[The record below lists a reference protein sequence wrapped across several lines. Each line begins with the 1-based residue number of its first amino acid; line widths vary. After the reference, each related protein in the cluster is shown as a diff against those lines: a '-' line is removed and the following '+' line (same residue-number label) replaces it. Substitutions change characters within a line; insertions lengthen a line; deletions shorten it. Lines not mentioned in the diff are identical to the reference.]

1 MLSTIYNLTF
11 VYHELK
17 ERIQTVLQK
26 LNLLDKAK
34 ANQLT
39 QEEWGQIVNSY
50 NQEYQSIL
58 QDDLAADQAAQ
69 RQTVA
74 VTQEQIDQVQSILGS
89 IVNPVQT
96 NSTATEEGNGGN
108 VPVQT
113 VAQPANGEGLVQLAT
128 AVQSLVDNMNNRA
141 EDDIPSQTVTA
152 ASIMFTGPA
161 DRSRYLFG
169 IENPMFSMSE
179 RWNKIAANPASASS
193 YGPWE
198 EDNEGAAFRRQAVT
212 FSRSLQQRYDYLH
225 KNGMLDAKRLAVG
238 EFSTNYEGVDTAGVG
253 NQYVVLRQDALIAR
267 VLAVRDL
274 TQYFPV
280 RYGIQ
285 DHDLV
290 FNAFFSEVSQAYQQG
305 EIWKGDMKLENEM
318 GHVDDAMIK
327 LKFGPMKELERMYIA
342 YLNKEGSDPIKWNMI
357 EFCILNSLE
366 TAQVE
371 QNKRRMRGI
380 YVKPETGVAGSY
392 LNASTGI
399 IYTLV
404 RYMHEFKILPHD
416 DESYRSYTASNM
428 LDSVQ
433 EFVGDVV
440 ASCTEDMD
448 LDRHVLYLNKT
459 HLPWWIKNVRA
470 KYGKDIDFS
479 GPDSYRNVV
488 PDTNMRIIWLP
499 YLGQLP
505 LMFMDVPGNL
515 QFLEFVPGEMLSIK
529 VKEDMELVKAW
540 STWKEGTAASFT
552 GRRFDSLEKLKANN
566 YEWQQIFMNKPAV
579 DMAAD
584 ATTVDASK
592 GFWQI
597 TAANTGAKAITDI
610 TNAKAGVA
618 YIIECG
624 STENATTIAKSDKF
638 ADITE
643 AYTPTKEGDYIMVI
657 LNSKGNFLELERQV
671 GGVRKVNAALQP
683 NIPGVR

>member
-1 MLSTIYNLTF
+1 MNI
-11 VYHELK
+11 K

-26 LNLLDKAK
+26 LKLLDKAK

-39 QEEWGQIVNSY
+39 DEEWKQIVDSY
-50 NQEYQSIL
+50 QKEYQSTL
-58 QDDLAADQAAQ
+58 QDDLAADMAAHAA
-69 RQTVA
+69 TNTPI
-74 VTQEQIDQVQSILGS
+74 TQEQMDQVQGILDS
-89 IVNPVQT
+89 IVNPSQNATQDGEEKPVVQT
-96 NSTATEEGNGGN
+96 TQTPATG
-108 VPVQT
+108 T
-113 VAQPANGEGLVQLAT
+113 DIVQLAQ
-128 AVQSLVDNMNNRA
+128 AVQGLVNTMQNSA
-141 EDDIPSQTVTA
+141 TEDRPIQTVTA
-152 ASIMFTGPA
+152 TTASFTGPA
-161 DRSRYLFG
+161 DRTKFLFG
-169 IENPMFSMSE
+169 IENSMFSMTD
-179 RWNKIAANPASASS
+179 RWNRIAANPAAAASF
-193 YGPWE
+193 GAWD
-198 EDNEGAAFRRQAVT
+198 EDTEGASFRKQAVA
-212 FSRSLQQRYDYLH
+212 FSRSLQKRYAYLH
-225 KNGMLDAKRLAVG
+225 ANGMLDAKKLAAG
-238 EFSTNYEGVDTAGVG
+238 EFGTNYEGVNTAGVG
-253 NQYVVLRQDALIAR
+253 NQFVVLRQDALIAR
-267 VLAVRDL
+267 VLTKRDL

-327 LKFGPMKELERMYIA
+327 LKFGPMKELERMYIG

-392 LNASTGI
+392 LNASTGV
-399 IYTLV
+399 IYTLL
-404 RYMHEFKILPHD
+404 RYIHEFKILPHD
-416 DESYRSYTASNM
+416 DEAYRGYTDADM
-428 LDSVQ
+428 LDAVQ
-433 EFVGDVV
+433 DFVADIIT
-440 ASCTEDMD
+440 SCTEDMD
-448 LDRHVLYLNKT
+448 IDNHVLYLNKT
-459 HLPWWIKNVRA
+459 HQPWWIKNVRA
-470 KYGKDIDFS
+470 KYGKDIDFT
-479 GPDSYRNVV
+479 GPDSYKYVV
-488 PDTNMRIIWLP
+488 PDTNVHIIWLP

-505 LMFMDVPGNL
+505 LMFMDVPGNI
-515 QFLEFVPGEMLSIK
+515 QFLEYVPGEMLSIK

-540 STWKEGTAASFT
+540 STWKEGCSASFT
-552 GRRFDSLEKLKANN
+552 GRRFDSLDKLKANN

-579 DMAAD
+579 DMEAD

-597 TAANTGAKAITDI
+597 TVANTAAKAITDI

-624 STENATTIAKSDKF
+624 STENATTIAKAGKF

-643 AYTPTKEGDYIMVI
+643 AYTPTKVGDYIMLI
-657 LNSKGNFLELERQV
+657 LSL
-671 GGVRKVNAALQP
+671 
-683 NIPGVR
+683 IHI

>member
-1 MLSTIYNLTF
+1 MNI
-11 VYHELK
+11 K

-26 LNLLDKAK
+26 LKLLDKAK

-39 QEEWGQIVNSY
+39 DEEWKQIVDSY
-50 NQEYQSIL
+50 QKEYQSTL
-58 QDDLAADQAAQ
+58 QDDLAADMAAHAA
-69 RQTVA
+69 TNTPI
-74 VTQEQIDQVQSILGS
+74 TQEQMDQVQGILDS
-89 IVNPVQT
+89 IVNPSQNATQDGEEKPVVQT
-96 NSTATEEGNGGN
+96 TQTPATG
-108 VPVQT
+108 T
-113 VAQPANGEGLVQLAT
+113 DIVQLAQ
-128 AVQSLVDNMNNRA
+128 AVQGLVNTMQNSA
-141 EDDIPSQTVTA
+141 TEDRPIQTVTA
-152 ASIMFTGPA
+152 TTASFTGPA
-161 DRSRYLFG
+161 DRTKFLFG
-169 IENPMFSMSE
+169 IENSMFSMTD
-179 RWNKIAANPASASS
+179 RWNRIAANPAAAASF
-193 YGPWE
+193 GAWD
-198 EDNEGAAFRRQAVT
+198 EDTEGASFRKQAVA
-212 FSRSLQQRYDYLH
+212 FSRSLQKRYAYLH
-225 KNGMLDAKRLAVG
+225 ANGMLDAKKLAAG
-238 EFSTNYEGVDTAGVG
+238 EFGTNYEGVNTAGVG
-253 NQYVVLRQDALIAR
+253 NQFVVLRQDALIAR
-267 VLAVRDL
+267 VLTKRDL

-327 LKFGPMKELERMYIA
+327 LKFGPMKELERMYIG
-342 YLNKEGSDPIKWNMI
+342 YLNKEGSDLIKWNMI

-392 LNASTGI
+392 LNASTGV
-399 IYTLV
+399 IYTLL
-404 RYMHEFKILPHD
+404 RYIHEFKILPHD
-416 DESYRSYTASNM
+416 DEAYRGYTDADM
-428 LDSVQ
+428 LDAVQ
-433 EFVGDVV
+433 DFVADIIT
-440 ASCTEDMD
+440 SCTEDMD
-448 LDRHVLYLNKT
+448 IDNHVLYLNKT
-459 HLPWWIKNVRA
+459 HQPWWIKNVRA
-470 KYGKDIDFS
+470 KYGKDIDFT
-479 GPDSYRNVV
+479 GPDSYKYVV
-488 PDTNMRIIWLP
+488 PDTNVHIIWLP

-505 LMFMDVPGNL
+505 LMFMDVPGNI
-515 QFLEFVPGEMLSIK
+515 QFLEYVPGEMLSIK

-540 STWKEGTAASFT
+540 STWKEGCSASFT
-552 GRRFDSLEKLKANN
+552 GRRFDSLDKLKANN

-579 DMAAD
+579 DMEAD

-597 TAANTGAKAITDI
+597 TVANTAAKAITDI

-624 STENATTIAKSDKF
+624 STENATTIAKAGKF

-643 AYTPTKEGDYIMVI
+643 AYTPTKVGDYIMLI

-671 GGVRKVNAALQP
+671 AGVRKVNAALQP

>member
-1 MLSTIYNLTF
+1 MNI
-11 VYHELK
+11 K

-26 LNLLDKAK
+26 LKLLDKAK

-39 QEEWGQIVNSY
+39 DEEWKQIVDSY
-50 NQEYQSIL
+50 QKEYQSTL
-58 QDDLAADQAAQ
+58 QDDLAADMAAHAA
-69 RQTVA
+69 TNTPI
-74 VTQEQIDQVQSILGS
+74 TQEQMDQVQGILDS
-89 IVNPVQT
+89 IVNPGQNATQSGEEKPVVQT
-96 NSTATEEGNGGN
+96 TQTPATG
-108 VPVQT
+108 T
-113 VAQPANGEGLVQLAT
+113 DIVQLAQ
-128 AVQSLVDNMNNRA
+128 AVQGLVNTMQNSA
-141 EDDIPSQTVTA
+141 TEDRPIQTVTA
-152 ASIMFTGPA
+152 TTASFTGPA
-161 DRSRYLFG
+161 DRTKFLFG
-169 IENPMFSMSE
+169 IENSMFSMTD
-179 RWNKIAANPASASS
+179 RWNRIAANPAAAASF
-193 YGPWE
+193 GAWD
-198 EDNEGAAFRRQAVT
+198 EDTEGASFRKQAVA
-212 FSRSLQQRYDYLH
+212 FSRSLQKRYAYLH
-225 KNGMLDAKRLAVG
+225 ANGMLDAKKLAAG
-238 EFSTNYEGVDTAGVG
+238 EFGTNYEGVNTAGVG
-253 NQYVVLRQDALIAR
+253 NQFVVLRQDALIAR
-267 VLAVRDL
+267 VLTKRDL

-327 LKFGPMKELERMYIA
+327 LKFGPMKELERMYIG

-392 LNASTGI
+392 LNASTGV
-399 IYTLV
+399 IYTLL
-404 RYMHEFKILPHD
+404 RYIHEFKILPHD
-416 DESYRSYTASNM
+416 DEAYRGYTDADM
-428 LDSVQ
+428 LDAVQ
-433 EFVGDVV
+433 DFVSDIIT
-440 ASCTEDMD
+440 SCTEDMD
-448 LDRHVLYLNKT
+448 IDNHVLYLNKT
-459 HLPWWIKNVRA
+459 HQPWWIKNVRA
-470 KYGKDIDFS
+470 KYGKDIDFT
-479 GPDSYRNVV
+479 GPDSYKYVV
-488 PDTNMRIIWLP
+488 PDTNVHIIWLP

-505 LMFMDVPGNL
+505 LMFMDVPGNI
-515 QFLEFVPGEMLSIK
+515 QFLEYVPGEMLSIK

-540 STWKEGTAASFT
+540 STWKEGCSASFT
-552 GRRFDSLEKLKANN
+552 GRRFDSLDKLKANN

-579 DMAAD
+579 DMEAD

-597 TAANTGAKAITDI
+597 TVANTTAKAITDI

-624 STENATTIAKSDKF
+624 STENATTIAKAGKF

-643 AYTPTKEGDYIMVI
+643 AYTPTKVGDYIMLI

-671 GGVRKVNAALQP
+671 AGVRKVNAALQP

>member
-1 MLSTIYNLTF
+1 MNI
-11 VYHELK
+11 K

-26 LNLLDKAK
+26 LKLLDKAK

-39 QEEWGQIVNSY
+39 DEEWKQIVDSY
-50 NQEYQSIL
+50 QKEYQSTL
-58 QDDLAADQAAQ
+58 QDDLAADMAAHAA
-69 RQTVA
+69 TNTPI
-74 VTQEQIDQVQSILGS
+74 TQEQMDQVQGILDS
-89 IVNPVQT
+89 IVNPGQNATQSGEEKPVVQT
-96 NSTATEEGNGGN
+96 TQTPATG
-108 VPVQT
+108 T
-113 VAQPANGEGLVQLAT
+113 DIVQLAQ
-128 AVQSLVDNMNNRA
+128 AVQGLVNTMQNSA
-141 EDDIPSQTVTA
+141 TEDRPIQTVTA
-152 ASIMFTGPA
+152 TTTSFTGPA
-161 DRSRYLFG
+161 DRTKFLFG
-169 IENPMFSMSE
+169 IENSMFSMTD
-179 RWNKIAANPASASS
+179 RWNRIAANPAAAASF
-193 YGPWE
+193 GAWD
-198 EDNEGAAFRRQAVT
+198 EDTEGASFRKQAVA
-212 FSRSLQQRYDYLH
+212 FSRSLQKRYAYLH
-225 KNGMLDAKRLAVG
+225 ANGMLDAKKLAAG
-238 EFSTNYEGVDTAGVG
+238 EFGTNYEGVNTAGVG
-253 NQYVVLRQDALIAR
+253 NQFVVLRQDALIAR
-267 VLAVRDL
+267 VLTKRDL

-327 LKFGPMKELERMYIA
+327 LKFGPMKELERMYIG

-392 LNASTGI
+392 LNASTGV
-399 IYTLV
+399 IYTLL
-404 RYMHEFKILPHD
+404 RYIHEFKILPHD
-416 DESYRSYTASNM
+416 DEAYRGYTDADM
-428 LDSVQ
+428 LDAVQ
-433 EFVGDVV
+433 DFVADIIT
-440 ASCTEDMD
+440 SCTEDMD
-448 LDRHVLYLNKT
+448 IDNHVLYLNKT
-459 HLPWWIKNVRA
+459 HQPWWIKNVRA
-470 KYGKDIDFS
+470 KYGKDIDFT
-479 GPDSYRNVV
+479 GPDSYKYVV
-488 PDTNMRIIWLP
+488 PDTNVHIIWLP

-505 LMFMDVPGNL
+505 LMFMDVPGNI
-515 QFLEFVPGEMLSIK
+515 QFLEYVPGEMLSIK

-540 STWKEGTAASFT
+540 STWKEGCSASFT
-552 GRRFDSLEKLKANN
+552 GRRFDSLDKLKANN

-579 DMAAD
+579 DMEAD

-597 TAANTGAKAITDI
+597 TVANTAAKAITDI

-624 STENATTIAKSDKF
+624 STENATTIAKAGKF

-643 AYTPTKEGDYIMVI
+643 AYTPTKVGDYIMLI

-671 GGVRKVNAALQP
+671 AGVRKVNAALQP

>member
-1 MLSTIYNLTF
+1 MNI
-11 VYHELK
+11 K

-26 LNLLDKAK
+26 LKLLDKAK

-39 QEEWGQIVNSY
+39 DEEWKQIVDSY
-50 NQEYQSIL
+50 QKEYQSTL
-58 QDDLAADQAAQ
+58 QDDLAADMAT
-69 RQTVA
+69 RNTPI
-74 VTQEQIDQVQSILGS
+74 TQEQMDQVQGILDS
-89 IVNPVQT
+89 IVNPGQNATQDGEEKPAGQT
-96 NSTATEEGNGGN
+96 TQTPATG
-108 VPVQT
+108 T
-113 VAQPANGEGLVQLAT
+113 DIVQLAQ
-128 AVQSLVDNMNNRA
+128 AVQGLVNTMQNSAA
-141 EDDIPSQTVTA
+141 EDRPIQTVTA
-152 ASIMFTGPA
+152 ATTSFTGPA
-161 DRSRYLFG
+161 DRTKFLFG
-169 IENPMFSMSE
+169 IENPMFSMSD
-179 RWNKIAANPASASS
+179 RWNRIAANPESAASFGA
-193 YGPWE
+193 WDE
-198 EDNEGAAFRRQAVT
+198 ETEGVSFRKQAVA
-212 FSRSLQQRYDYLH
+212 FSRSLQKRYAYLH
-225 KNGMLDAKRLAVG
+225 ANGMLDARRLAAG
-238 EFSTNYEGVDTAGVG
+238 EFATNYEGVNTAGVG

-267 VLAVRDL
+267 VLTKRDL

-327 LKFGPMKELERMYIA
+327 LKFGPMKELERMYIG

-392 LNASTGI
+392 LNASTGV
-399 IYTLV
+399 IYTLL
-404 RYMHEFKILPHD
+404 RYVHEFKILPHD
-416 DESYRSYTASNM
+416 DEAYRSYTDADM
-428 LDSVQ
+428 LDAVQ
-433 EFVGDVV
+433 DFVADIIT
-440 ASCTEDMD
+440 SCTEDMD
-448 LDRHVLYLNKT
+448 IDNHVLYLNKT
-459 HLPWWIKNVRA
+459 HQPWWIKNVRA
-470 KYGKDIDFS
+470 KYGKDIDFT
-479 GPDSYRNVV
+479 GPESYKFVV
-488 PDTNMRIIWLP
+488 PDTNVHIIWLP

-505 LMFMDVPGNL
+505 LMFMDVPGNI
-515 QFLEFVPGEMLSIK
+515 QFLEYVPGEMLSIK
-529 VKEDMELVKAW
+529 VKEDMELIKAW
-540 STWKEGTAASFT
+540 STWKEGCAASFT

-579 DMAAD
+579 DMEAD
-584 ATTVDASK
+584 AATVDASK

-597 TAANTGAKAITDI
+597 TVANTAAKTITDI

-624 STENATTIAKSDKF
+624 STENATTIAKAGKF
-638 ADITE
+638 VDITE
-643 AYTPTKEGDYIMVI
+643 AYTPAKVGDYIMLI

-671 GGVRKVNAALQP
+671 AGVRKVNAALQP

>member
-1 MLSTIYNLTF
+1 MNI
-11 VYHELK
+11 K

-26 LNLLDKAK
+26 LKLLDKAK

-39 QEEWGQIVNSY
+39 DEEWKQIVDSY
-50 NQEYQSIL
+50 QKEYQSTL
-58 QDDLAADQAAQ
+58 QEDLDADMAAQAA
-69 RQTVA
+69 A
-74 VTQEQIDQVQSILGS
+74 NSPITQEQMNQVQGILDS
-89 IVNPVQT
+89 IVNPAQ
-96 NSTATEEGNGGN
+96 NASTVEEEAPVNTPAQAQAPAT
-108 VPVQT
+108 
-113 VAQPANGEGLVQLAT
+113 GEGMVQLAQ
-128 AVQSLVDNMNNRA
+128 AVQGLVNSMENRA
-141 EDDIPSQTVTA
+141 SEDRPIQTVIATTA
-152 ASIMFTGPA
+152 TFTGPA
-161 DRSRYLFG
+161 DRTRYLFG
-169 IENPMFSMSE
+169 IENPMFSMTD
-179 RWNKIAANPASASS
+179 RWNQIALNPAAAPSFGA
-193 YGPWE
+193 WDE
-198 EDNEGAAFRRQAVT
+198 EIEGAAFRKQALA
-212 FSRSLQQRYDYLH
+212 FSRSLQKRYAYLH
-225 KNGMLDAKRLAVG
+225 ANGMLDAKRLAAG
-238 EFSTNYEGVDTAGVG
+238 EFGANYEGVNTAGVG

-267 VLAVRDL
+267 VLMKRDL

-290 FNAFFSEVSQAYQQG
+290 FNAYFSEVSQAYQQG

-327 LKFGPMKELERMYIA
+327 LKFGPMKELERMYIG

-380 YVKPETGVAGSY
+380 YVKPETGVAGSF

-399 IYTLV
+399 IYTLL
-404 RYMHEFKILPHD
+404 RYVHEFKILPHD
-416 DESYRSYTASNM
+416 DEAYRGYTDADM
-428 LDSVQ
+428 LDAVQ
-433 EFVGDVV
+433 DFVSDIIK
-440 ASCTEDMD
+440 SCTEDMEID
-448 LDRHVLYLNKT
+448 NHVLYLNKT
-459 HLPWWIKNVRA
+459 HQPWWIKNIRA

-479 GPDSYRNVV
+479 GPDSYKNVV
-488 PDTNMRIIWLP
+488 PDTNVRIVWLP

-505 LMFMDVPGNL
+505 LMFMDIPGNL
-515 QFLEFVPGEMLSIK
+515 QFLEYVPGEMMSIK

-540 STWKEGTAASFT
+540 STWKEGTSASFT

-579 DMAAD
+579 SMAAD

-597 TAANTGAKAITDI
+597 TGANTAAKAITDI

-624 STENATTIAKSDKF
+624 STNNATTIAKTGKF
-638 ADITE
+638 AGITE
-643 AYTPTKEGDYIMVI
+643 TYTPTKVGDYIMVI
-657 LNSKGNFLELERQV
+657 LNSQGNFLELARQV

>member
-1 MLSTIYNLTF
+1 MNF
-11 VYHELK
+11 K
-17 ERIQTVLQK
+17 EKLQTVLQK
-26 LNLLDKAK
+26 LKLGDKAK

-39 QEEWGQIVNSY
+39 KEEWGQIVNSY
-50 NQEYQSIL
+50 QLEYQVTLKEDMEAYQEQQS
-58 QDDLAADQAAQ
+58 A
-69 RQTVA
+69 TTM
-74 VTQEQIDQVQSILGS
+74 TQEQMDQLQITLNG
-89 IVNPVQT
+89 IVNT
-96 NSTATEEGNGGN
+96 SSAAEDATTEESQETTTVVENQVITEPATAENLLSLAGAVQNLVN
-108 VPVQT
+108 TMENRASEDRPIQT
-113 VAQPANGEGLVQLAT
+113 VRANT
-128 AVQSLVDNMNNRA
+128 TSY
-141 EDDIPSQTVTA
+141 
-152 ASIMFTGPA
+152 TGPA
-161 DRSRYLFG
+161 DRVRFLFG

-179 RWNKIAANPASASS
+179 RWNKVALNPAAA
-193 YGPWE
+193 
-198 EDNEGAAFRRQAVT
+198 AAFGNWDEETEGVSFRKQAVA
-212 FSRSLQQRYDYLH
+212 FSRSLQKRYAYLH
-225 KNGMLDAKRLAVG
+225 GNGMLDAKKLAAG
-238 EFSTNYEGVDTAGVG
+238 EFGTNYEGVNTAGVG

-267 VLAVRDL
+267 VLAKRDL

-305 EIWKGDMKLENEM
+305 EIWKGDLKLENEM

-327 LKFGPMKELERMYIA
+327 LKFGPMKELERMYIG

-392 LNASTGI
+392 LNASTGLI
-399 IYTLV
+399 HTLI
-404 RYMHEFKILPHD
+404 RYVHEFKILPHD
-416 DESYRSYTASNM
+416 DNAYRNYTDADM
-428 LDSVQ
+428 LDAVQ
-433 EFVGDVV
+433 DFVSDIVT
-440 ASCTEDMD
+440 SCTEDMD
-448 LDRHVLYLNKT
+448 IDNHILYLNKT
-459 HLPWWIKNVRA
+459 HQPWWIKNVRT

-479 GPDSYRNVV
+479 GPESYKNVV
-488 PDTNMRIIWLP
+488 PDTNVRIVWLP

-505 LMFMDVPGNL
+505 LMFMDIPGNL
-515 QFLEFVPGEMLSIK
+515 QFLEYIPGEMMSIK

-540 STWKEGTAASFT
+540 STWKEGCAASFT
-552 GRRFDSLEKLKANN
+552 GRRFDSYDKLVANK
-566 YEWQQIFMNKPAV
+566 YEWQQIFMNKPSVDIAV
-579 DMAAD
+579 D

-597 TAANTGAKAITDI
+597 TPANTAAKAITDI

-624 STENATTIAKSDKF
+624 STENATTIAKSGKF
-638 ADITE
+638 AEITE
-643 AYTPTKEGDYIMVI
+643 TYTPTKVGDYIMVI
-657 LNSKGNFLELERQV
+657 LKGTDKFIELERQV
-671 GGVRKVNAALQP
+671 AGVRKVNAALQP

>member
-1 MLSTIYNLTF
+1 MNI
-11 VYHELK
+11 K

-26 LNLLDKAK
+26 LKLLDKAK

-39 QEEWGQIVNSY
+39 DEEWKQIVDSY
-50 NQEYQSIL
+50 QKEYQSTL
-58 QDDLAADQAAQ
+58 QDDLAADMAAHAA
-69 RQTVA
+69 TNTPI
-74 VTQEQIDQVQSILGS
+74 TQEQMDQVQGILDS
-89 IVNPVQT
+89 IVNPSQNATQDGEEKPVVQT
-96 NSTATEEGNGGN
+96 TQTPATG
-108 VPVQT
+108 T
-113 VAQPANGEGLVQLAT
+113 DIVQLAQ
-128 AVQSLVDNMNNRA
+128 AVQGLVNTMQNSA
-141 EDDIPSQTVTA
+141 TEDRPIQTVTA
-152 ASIMFTGPA
+152 TTASFTGPA
-161 DRSRYLFG
+161 DRTKFLFG
-169 IENPMFSMSE
+169 IENSMFSMTD
-179 RWNKIAANPASASS
+179 RWNRIAANPAAAASF
-193 YGPWE
+193 GAWD
-198 EDNEGAAFRRQAVT
+198 EDTEGASFRKQAVA
-212 FSRSLQQRYDYLH
+212 FSRSLQKRYAYLH
-225 KNGMLDAKRLAVG
+225 ANGMLDAKKLAAG
-238 EFSTNYEGVDTAGVG
+238 EFGTNYEGVNTAGVG
-253 NQYVVLRQDALIAR
+253 NQFVVLRQDALIAR
-267 VLAVRDL
+267 VLTKRDL

-327 LKFGPMKELERMYIA
+327 LKFGPMKELERMYIG

-392 LNASTGI
+392 LNASTGV
-399 IYTLV
+399 IYTLL
-404 RYMHEFKILPHD
+404 RYIHEFKILPHD
-416 DESYRSYTASNM
+416 DEAYRGYTDADM
-428 LDSVQ
+428 LDAVQ
-433 EFVGDVV
+433 DFVADIIT
-440 ASCTEDMD
+440 SCTEDMD
-448 LDRHVLYLNKT
+448 IDNHVLYLNKT
-459 HLPWWIKNVRA
+459 HQPWWIKNVRA
-470 KYGKDIDFS
+470 KYGKDIDFT
-479 GPDSYRNVV
+479 GPDSYKYVV
-488 PDTNMRIIWLP
+488 PDTNVHIIWLP

-505 LMFMDVPGNL
+505 LMFMDVPGNI
-515 QFLEFVPGEMLSIK
+515 QFLEYVPGEMLSIK

-540 STWKEGTAASFT
+540 STWKEGCSASFT
-552 GRRFDSLEKLKANN
+552 GRRFDSLDKLKANN

-579 DMAAD
+579 DMEAD

-597 TAANTGAKAITDI
+597 TVANTAAKAITDI

-624 STENATTIAKSDKF
+624 STENATTIAKAGKF

-643 AYTPTKEGDYIMVI
+643 AYTPTKVGDYIMLI
-657 LNSKGNFLELERQV
+657 SNSKGNFLELERQV
-671 GGVRKVNAALQP
+671 AGVRKVNAALQP

>member
-1 MLSTIYNLTF
+1 MNI
-11 VYHELK
+11 K

-26 LNLLDKAK
+26 LKLLDKAK

-39 QEEWGQIVNSY
+39 DEEWKQIVDSY
-50 NQEYQSIL
+50 QKEYQSTL
-58 QDDLAADQAAQ
+58 QDDLAADMAAHAA
-69 RQTVA
+69 TNTPI
-74 VTQEQIDQVQSILGS
+74 TQEQMDQVQGILDS
-89 IVNPVQT
+89 IVNPGQNATQDGEEKPVVQT
-96 NSTATEEGNGGN
+96 TQTPATG
-108 VPVQT
+108 T
-113 VAQPANGEGLVQLAT
+113 DIVQLAQ
-128 AVQSLVDNMNNRA
+128 AVQGLVNTMQNSA
-141 EDDIPSQTVTA
+141 TEDRPIQTVTA
-152 ASIMFTGPA
+152 TTASFTGPA
-161 DRSRYLFG
+161 DRTKFLFG
-169 IENPMFSMSE
+169 IENSMFSMTD
-179 RWNKIAANPASASS
+179 RWNRIAANPAAAASF
-193 YGPWE
+193 GAWD
-198 EDNEGAAFRRQAVT
+198 EDTEGASFRKQAVA
-212 FSRSLQQRYDYLH
+212 FSRSLQKRYAYLH
-225 KNGMLDAKRLAVG
+225 ANGMLDAKKLAAG
-238 EFSTNYEGVDTAGVG
+238 EFGTNYEGVNTAGVG
-253 NQYVVLRQDALIAR
+253 NQFVVLRQDALIAR
-267 VLAVRDL
+267 VLTKRDL

-327 LKFGPMKELERMYIA
+327 LKFGPMKELERMYIG

-392 LNASTGI
+392 LNASTGV
-399 IYTLV
+399 IYTLL
-404 RYMHEFKILPHD
+404 RYIHEFKILPHD
-416 DESYRSYTASNM
+416 DEAYRGYTDADM
-428 LDSVQ
+428 LDAVQ
-433 EFVGDVV
+433 DFVADIIT
-440 ASCTEDMD
+440 SCTEDMD
-448 LDRHVLYLNKT
+448 IDNHVLYLNKT
-459 HLPWWIKNVRA
+459 HQPWWIKNVRA
-470 KYGKDIDFS
+470 KYGKDIDFT
-479 GPDSYRNVV
+479 GPDSYKYVV
-488 PDTNMRIIWLP
+488 PDTNVHIIWLP

-505 LMFMDVPGNL
+505 LMFMDVPGNI
-515 QFLEFVPGEMLSIK
+515 QFLEYVPGEMLSIK

-540 STWKEGTAASFT
+540 STWKEGCSASFT
-552 GRRFDSLEKLKANN
+552 GRRFDSLDKLKANN

-579 DMAAD
+579 DMEAD

-597 TAANTGAKAITDI
+597 TVANTAAKAITDI

-624 STENATTIAKSDKF
+624 STENATTIAKAGKF

-643 AYTPTKEGDYIMVI
+643 AYTPTKVGDYIMLI
-657 LNSKGNFLELERQV
+657 LNSKGNFLELERQIA
-671 GGVRKVNAALQP
+671 GVRKVNAALQP

>member
-1 MLSTIYNLTF
+1 MNI
-11 VYHELK
+11 K

-26 LNLLDKAK
+26 LKLLDKAK

-39 QEEWGQIVNSY
+39 DEEWKQIVDSY
-50 NQEYQSIL
+50 QKEYQSTL
-58 QDDLAADQAAQ
+58 QDDLAADMAAHAA
-69 RQTVA
+69 TNTPI
-74 VTQEQIDQVQSILGS
+74 TQEQMDQVQGILDS
-89 IVNPVQT
+89 IVNPGQNATQSGEEKPVVQT
-96 NSTATEEGNGGN
+96 TQTPATG
-108 VPVQT
+108 T
-113 VAQPANGEGLVQLAT
+113 DIVQLAQ
-128 AVQSLVDNMNNRA
+128 AVQGLVNTMQNSA
-141 EDDIPSQTVTA
+141 TEDRPIQTVTA
-152 ASIMFTGPA
+152 TTTSFTGPA
-161 DRSRYLFG
+161 DRTKFLFG
-169 IENPMFSMSE
+169 IENSMFSMTD
-179 RWNKIAANPASASS
+179 RWNRIAANPAAAASF
-193 YGPWE
+193 GAWD
-198 EDNEGAAFRRQAVT
+198 EDTEGASFRKQAVA
-212 FSRSLQQRYDYLH
+212 FSRSLQKRYAYLH
-225 KNGMLDAKRLAVG
+225 ANGMLDAKKLAAG
-238 EFSTNYEGVDTAGVG
+238 EFGTNYEGVNTAGVG
-253 NQYVVLRQDALIAR
+253 NQFVVLRQDALIAR
-267 VLAVRDL
+267 VLTKRDL

-327 LKFGPMKELERMYIA
+327 LKFGPMKELERMYIG

-392 LNASTGI
+392 LNASTGV
-399 IYTLV
+399 IYTLL
-404 RYMHEFKILPHD
+404 RYIHEFKILPHD
-416 DESYRSYTASNM
+416 DEAYRGYTDADM
-428 LDSVQ
+428 LDAVQ
-433 EFVGDVV
+433 DFVADIIT
-440 ASCTEDMD
+440 SCTEDMD
-448 LDRHVLYLNKT
+448 IDNHVLYLNKT
-459 HLPWWIKNVRA
+459 HQPWWIKNVRA
-470 KYGKDIDFS
+470 KYGKDIDFT
-479 GPDSYRNVV
+479 GPDSYKYVV
-488 PDTNMRIIWLP
+488 PDTNVHIIWLP

-505 LMFMDVPGNL
+505 LMFMDVPGNI
-515 QFLEFVPGEMLSIK
+515 QFLEYVPGEMLSIK

-540 STWKEGTAASFT
+540 STWKEGCSASFT
-552 GRRFDSLEKLKANN
+552 GRRFDSLDKLKANN

-579 DMAAD
+579 DMEAD

-597 TAANTGAKAITDI
+597 TVANTAAKAITDI

-624 STENATTIAKSDKF
+624 STENATTIAKAGKF

-643 AYTPTKEGDYIMVI
+643 AYTPTKVGDYIMLI

-671 GGVRKVNAALQP
+671 ASIRKVNAALQP

>member
-1 MLSTIYNLTF
+1 MNI
-11 VYHELK
+11 K

-26 LNLLDKAK
+26 LKLLDKAK

-39 QEEWGQIVNSY
+39 DEEWKQIVDSY
-50 NQEYQSIL
+50 QKEYQSTL
-58 QDDLAADQAAQ
+58 QEDLDADMAAHAA
-69 RQTVA
+69 TNSPI
-74 VTQEQIDQVQSILGS
+74 TQEQMNQVQGILDSI
-89 IVNPVQT
+89 INP
-96 NSTATEEGNGGN
+96 
-108 VPVQT
+108 
-113 VAQPANGEGLVQLAT
+113 AQDANTGEGEEKPVSAPAQTQDPVTGEGMVQLAQ
-128 AVQSLVDNMNNRA
+128 AVQGLVNSMENRA
-141 EDDIPSQTVTA
+141 SEDRPIQTVVATTA
-152 ASIMFTGPA
+152 TFTGPA
-161 DRSRYLFG
+161 DRTRYLFG
-169 IENPMFSMSE
+169 IENPMFAMTD
-179 RWNKIAANPASASS
+179 RWNQIALNPAASPS
-193 YGPWE
+193 FGAWDE
-198 EDNEGAAFRRQAVT
+198 EIEGAAFRKQALA
-212 FSRSLQQRYDYLH
+212 FSRSLQKRYAYLH
-225 KNGMLDAKRLAVG
+225 ANGMLDAKRLAAG
-238 EFSTNYEGVDTAGVG
+238 EFGTNYEGVNTAGVG

-267 VLAVRDL
+267 VLMKRDL

-290 FNAFFSEVSQAYQQG
+290 FNAYFSEVSQAYQQG

-327 LKFGPMKELERMYIA
+327 LKFGPMKELERMYIG

-380 YVKPETGVAGSY
+380 YVKPETGVAGSF

-399 IYTLV
+399 IYTLL
-404 RYMHEFKILPHD
+404 RYVHEFKILPHD
-416 DESYRSYTASNM
+416 DEAYRGYTDADM
-428 LDSVQ
+428 LDAVQ
-433 EFVGDVV
+433 DFVSDIIK
-440 ASCTEDMD
+440 SCTEDMEID
-448 LDRHVLYLNKT
+448 NHVLYLNKT
-459 HLPWWIKNVRA
+459 HQPWWIKNIRA

-479 GPDSYRNVV
+479 GPDSYKNVV
-488 PDTNMRIIWLP
+488 PDTNVRIVWLP

-505 LMFMDVPGNL
+505 LMFMDIPGNL
-515 QFLEFVPGEMLSIK
+515 QFLEYVPGEMMSIK

-540 STWKEGTAASFT
+540 STWKEGTSASFT
-552 GRRFDSLEKLKANN
+552 GRRFDSPEKLKANN

-579 DMAAD
+579 SMAAD
-584 ATTVDASK
+584 ATTVDATK

-597 TAANTGAKAITDI
+597 TVANTAAKAITNID
-610 TNAKAGVA
+610 NAKAGVA

-624 STENATTIAKSDKF
+624 STENATTIAKADKF

-643 AYTPTKEGDYIMVI
+643 NYTPTKVGDYIMVI
-657 LNSKGNFLELERQV
+657 LNSQGNFMELARQV

>member
-1 MLSTIYNLTF
+1 MNI
-11 VYHELK
+11 K

-26 LNLLDKAK
+26 LKLLDKAK

-39 QEEWGQIVNSY
+39 DEEWKQIVDSY
-50 NQEYQSIL
+50 QKEYQSTL
-58 QDDLAADQAAQ
+58 QDDLAADMAAHAA
-69 RQTVA
+69 TNTPI
-74 VTQEQIDQVQSILGS
+74 TQEQMDQVQGILDS
-89 IVNPVQT
+89 IVNPNQNATQDGEENPVVQT
-96 NSTATEEGNGGN
+96 TQTPATG
-108 VPVQT
+108 T
-113 VAQPANGEGLVQLAT
+113 DIVQLAQ
-128 AVQSLVDNMNNRA
+128 AVQGLVNTMQNSA
-141 EDDIPSQTVTA
+141 TEDRPIQTVTA
-152 ASIMFTGPA
+152 TTTSFTGPA
-161 DRSRYLFG
+161 DRTKFLFG
-169 IENPMFSMSE
+169 IENSMFSMTD
-179 RWNKIAANPASASS
+179 RWNRIAANPTAASS
-193 YGPWE
+193 FGAWDE
-198 EDNEGAAFRRQAVT
+198 ETEGASFRKQAVA
-212 FSRSLQQRYDYLH
+212 FSRSLQKRYAYLH
-225 KNGMLDAKRLAVG
+225 ANGMLDAKKLAAG
-238 EFSTNYEGVDTAGVG
+238 EFGTNYEGVNTAGVG
-253 NQYVVLRQDALIAR
+253 NQFVVLRQDALIAR
-267 VLAVRDL
+267 VLTKRDL

-327 LKFGPMKELERMYIA
+327 LKFGPMKELERMYIG

-392 LNASTGI
+392 LNASTGV
-399 IYTLV
+399 IYTLL
-404 RYMHEFKILPHD
+404 RYIHEFKILPHD
-416 DESYRSYTASNM
+416 DEAYRGYTDADM
-428 LDSVQ
+428 LDAVQ
-433 EFVGDVV
+433 DFVADIIT
-440 ASCTEDMD
+440 SCTEDMD
-448 LDRHVLYLNKT
+448 IDNHVLYLNKT
-459 HLPWWIKNVRA
+459 HQPWWIKNVRA
-470 KYGKDIDFS
+470 KYGKDIDFT
-479 GPDSYRNVV
+479 GPDSYKYVV
-488 PDTNMRIIWLP
+488 PDTNVHIIWLP

-505 LMFMDVPGNL
+505 LMFMDVPGNI
-515 QFLEFVPGEMLSIK
+515 QFLEYVPGEMLSIK

-540 STWKEGTAASFT
+540 STWKEGCSASFT
-552 GRRFDSLEKLKANN
+552 GRRFDSLDKLKANN

-579 DMAAD
+579 DMEAD

-597 TAANTGAKAITDI
+597 TVANTAAKAITDI

-624 STENATTIAKSDKF
+624 STENATTIAKAGKF

-643 AYTPTKEGDYIMVI
+643 AYTPTKVGDYIMLI
-657 LNSKGNFLELERQV
+657 LNSKGNFLELERQIA
-671 GGVRKVNAALQP
+671 GVRKVNAALQP

>member
-1 MLSTIYNLTF
+1 MNI
-11 VYHELK
+11 K

-26 LNLLDKAK
+26 LKLLDKAK

-39 QEEWGQIVNSY
+39 DEEWKQIVDSY
-50 NQEYQSIL
+50 QKEYQSTL
-58 QDDLAADQAAQ
+58 QEDLDADMAAQAA
-69 RQTVA
+69 A
-74 VTQEQIDQVQSILGS
+74 NSPITQEQMNQVQGILDS
-89 IVNPVQT
+89 IVNPAQ
-96 NSTATEEGNGGN
+96 NASTVEEAPVNTPAQAQAPAT
-108 VPVQT
+108 
-113 VAQPANGEGLVQLAT
+113 GEGMVQLAQ
-128 AVQSLVDNMNNRA
+128 AVQGLVNSMENRA
-141 EDDIPSQTVTA
+141 SEDRPIQTVVATTA
-152 ASIMFTGPA
+152 TFTGPA
-161 DRSRYLFG
+161 DRTRYLFG
-169 IENPMFSMSE
+169 IENPMFSMTD
-179 RWNKIAANPASASS
+179 RWNQIALNPAAAPSFGA
-193 YGPWE
+193 WDE
-198 EDNEGAAFRRQAVT
+198 EIEGAAFRKQALG
-212 FSRSLQQRYDYLH
+212 FSRSLQKRYAYLH
-225 KNGMLDAKRLAVG
+225 ANGMLDAKRLAAG
-238 EFSTNYEGVDTAGVG
+238 EFGTNYEGVNTAGVG

-267 VLAVRDL
+267 VLMKRDL

-290 FNAFFSEVSQAYQQG
+290 FNAYFSEVSQAYQQG

-327 LKFGPMKELERMYIA
+327 LKFGPMKELERMYIG

-380 YVKPETGVAGSY
+380 YVKPETGVAGSF

-399 IYTLV
+399 IYTLL
-404 RYMHEFKILPHD
+404 RYVHEFKILPHD
-416 DESYRSYTASNM
+416 DEAYRGYTDADM
-428 LDSVQ
+428 LDAVQ
-433 EFVGDVV
+433 DFVSDIIK
-440 ASCTEDMD
+440 SCTEDMEID
-448 LDRHVLYLNKT
+448 NHVLYLNKT
-459 HLPWWIKNVRA
+459 HQPWWIKNIRA

-479 GPDSYRNVV
+479 GPDSYKNVV
-488 PDTNMRIIWLP
+488 PDTNVRIVWLP

-505 LMFMDVPGNL
+505 LMFMDIPGNL
-515 QFLEFVPGEMLSIK
+515 QFLEYVPGEMMSIK

-540 STWKEGTAASFT
+540 STWKEGTSASFT
-552 GRRFDSLEKLKANN
+552 GRRFDSPEKLKANN

-579 DMAAD
+579 SMAAD
-584 ATTVDASK
+584 ATTVDATK

-597 TAANTGAKAITDI
+597 TVANTAAKAITNID
-610 TNAKAGVA
+610 NAKAGVA

-624 STENATTIAKSDKF
+624 STENATTIAKADKF

-643 AYTPTKEGDYIMVI
+643 NYTPTKVGDYIMVI
-657 LNSKGNFLELERQV
+657 LNSQGNFMELARQV

>member
-1 MLSTIYNLTF
+1 MNI
-11 VYHELK
+11 K

-26 LNLLDKAK
+26 LKLLDKAK

-39 QEEWGQIVNSY
+39 DEEWKQIVDSY
-50 NQEYQSIL
+50 QKEYQSTL
-58 QDDLAADQAAQ
+58 QDDLAADMAAHAA
-69 RQTVA
+69 TNTPI
-74 VTQEQIDQVQSILGS
+74 TQEQMDQVQGILDS
-89 IVNPVQT
+89 IVNPGQNATQSGEEKPVVQT
-96 NSTATEEGNGGN
+96 TQTPATG
-108 VPVQT
+108 T
-113 VAQPANGEGLVQLAT
+113 DLVQLAQ
-128 AVQSLVDNMNNRA
+128 AVQGLINTMQNSA
-141 EDDIPSQTVTA
+141 TEDRPIQTVTA
-152 ASIMFTGPA
+152 TTTSFTGPA
-161 DRSRYLFG
+161 DRTKFLFG
-169 IENPMFSMSE
+169 IENSMFSMSD
-179 RWNKIAANPASASS
+179 RWNRIAANPAAAASF
-193 YGPWE
+193 GAWDE
-198 EDNEGAAFRRQAVT
+198 ETEGASFRKQAVA
-212 FSRSLQQRYDYLH
+212 FSRSLQKRYAYLH
-225 KNGMLDAKRLAVG
+225 ANGMLDAKKLAAG
-238 EFSTNYEGVDTAGVG
+238 EFGTNYEGVNTAGVG
-253 NQYVVLRQDALIAR
+253 NQFVVLRQDALIAR
-267 VLAVRDL
+267 VLTKRDL

-327 LKFGPMKELERMYIA
+327 LKFGPMKELERMYIG

-392 LNASTGI
+392 LNASTGV
-399 IYTLV
+399 IYTLL
-404 RYMHEFKILPHD
+404 RYIHEFKILPHD
-416 DESYRSYTASNM
+416 DEAYRGYTDADM
-428 LDSVQ
+428 LDAVQ
-433 EFVGDVV
+433 DFVADIIT
-440 ASCTEDMD
+440 SCTEDMD
-448 LDRHVLYLNKT
+448 IDNHVLYLNKT
-459 HLPWWIKNVRA
+459 HQPWWIKNVRA
-470 KYGKDIDFS
+470 KYGKDIDFT
-479 GPDSYRNVV
+479 GPDSYKYVV
-488 PDTNMRIIWLP
+488 PDTNVHIIWLP

-505 LMFMDVPGNL
+505 LMFMDVPGNI
-515 QFLEFVPGEMLSIK
+515 QFLEYVPGEMLSIK

-540 STWKEGTAASFT
+540 STWKEGCSASFT
-552 GRRFDSLEKLKANN
+552 GRRFDSLDKLKANN

-579 DMAAD
+579 DMEAD

-597 TAANTGAKAITDI
+597 TVANTAAKAITDI

-624 STENATTIAKSDKF
+624 STENATTIAKAGKF

-643 AYTPTKEGDYIMVI
+643 AYTPTKVGDYIMLI
-657 LNSKGNFLELERQV
+657 LNSKGNFLELERQIA
-671 GGVRKVNAALQP
+671 GVRKVNAALQP

>member
-1 MLSTIYNLTF
+1 MN
-11 VYHELK
+11 LK

-108 VPVQT
+108 GPVQT

-141 EDDIPSQTVTA
+141 EDDIPSRTVTA
-152 ASIMFTGPA
+152 SSIMFTGPA
-161 DRSRYLFG
+161 DRSQYLFG

-179 RWNKIAANPASASS
+179 RWNRIAVNPALASS
-193 YGPWE
+193 FGPWDE
-198 EDNEGAAFRRQAVT
+198 ENEGAAFRRQAVT
-212 FSRSLQQRYDYLH
+212 FSRSLQQRYSYLH
-225 KNGMLDAKRLAVG
+225 RNGMLDAKRLAAG
-238 EFSTNYEGVDTAGVG
+238 EFSTNYEGVNTAGVG

-305 EIWKGDMKLENEM
+305 EIWKSDMKLENEM

-404 RYMHEFKILPHD
+404 RYMQRKIDYWVAGTNENAEYYSPGSNGEAAD
-416 DESYRSYTASNM
+416 TYSSSMGYQDGSY
-428 LDSVQ
+428 
-433 EFVGDVV
+433 
-440 ASCTEDMD
+440 
-448 LDRHVLYLNKT
+448 
-459 HLPWWIKNVRA
+459 
-470 KYGKDIDFS
+470 
-479 GPDSYRNVV
+479 
-488 PDTNMRIIWLP
+488 
-499 YLGQLP
+499 
-505 LMFMDVPGNL
+505 
-515 QFLEFVPGEMLSIK
+515 IK
-529 VKEDMELVKAW
+529 VRNISL
-540 STWKEGTAASFT
+540 GYNFT
-552 GRRFDSLEKLKANN
+552 TKQLK
-566 YEWQQIFMNKPAV
+566 
-579 DMAAD
+579 
-584 ATTVDASK
+584 
-592 GFWQI
+592 
-597 TAANTGAKAITDI
+597 NTGLSNLKVYVQAMNPFSIYKACDWLDTDLMNYDNNKK
-610 TNAKAGVA
+610 TF
-618 YIIECG
+618 G
-624 STENATTIAKSDKF
+624 SPTTIKSF
-638 ADITE
+638 
-643 AYTPTKEGDYIMVI
+643 VI
-657 LNSKGNFLELERQV
+657 
-671 GGVRKVNAALQP
+671 GV
-683 NIPGVR
+683 NIGF

>member
-1 MLSTIYNLTF
+1 MNI
-11 VYHELK
+11 K

-26 LNLLDKAK
+26 LKLLDKAK

-39 QEEWGQIVNSY
+39 DEEWKQIVDSY
-50 NQEYQSIL
+50 QKEYQSTL
-58 QDDLAADQAAQ
+58 QDDLAADMAT
-69 RQTVA
+69 RNTPI
-74 VTQEQIDQVQSILGS
+74 TQEQMDQVQGILDS
-89 IVNPVQT
+89 IVNPGQNATQDEEEKPAGQT
-96 NSTATEEGNGGN
+96 TQTPATG
-108 VPVQT
+108 T
-113 VAQPANGEGLVQLAT
+113 DIVQLAQ
-128 AVQSLVDNMNNRA
+128 AVQGLVNTMQNSAA
-141 EDDIPSQTVTA
+141 EDRPIQTVTA
-152 ASIMFTGPA
+152 TTTSFTGPA
-161 DRSRYLFG
+161 DRTKFLFG
-169 IENPMFSMSE
+169 IENPMFSMSD
-179 RWNKIAANPASASS
+179 RWNRIAANPESAASFGA
-193 YGPWE
+193 WDE
-198 EDNEGAAFRRQAVT
+198 ETEGVSFRKQAVA
-212 FSRSLQQRYDYLH
+212 FSRSLQKRYAYLH
-225 KNGMLDAKRLAVG
+225 ANGMLDAKRLAAG
-238 EFSTNYEGVDTAGVG
+238 EFATNYEGVNTAGVG

-267 VLAVRDL
+267 VLTKRDL

-327 LKFGPMKELERMYIA
+327 LKFGPMKELERMYIG
-342 YLNKEGSDPIKWNMI
+342 YLNKEGSDPIKWSMI

-392 LNASTGI
+392 LNASTGV
-399 IYTLV
+399 IYTLL
-404 RYMHEFKILPHD
+404 RYVHEFKILPHD
-416 DESYRSYTASNM
+416 DEAYRSYTDADM
-428 LDSVQ
+428 LDAVQ
-433 EFVGDVV
+433 DFVADIIT
-440 ASCTEDMD
+440 SCTEDMD
-448 LDRHVLYLNKT
+448 IDNHVLYLNKT
-459 HLPWWIKNVRA
+459 HQPWWIKNVRA
-470 KYGKDIDFS
+470 KYGKDIDFT
-479 GPDSYRNVV
+479 GPDSYKYIV
-488 PDTNMRIIWLP
+488 PDTNVHIVWLP

-505 LMFMDVPGNL
+505 LMFMDVPGNI
-515 QFLEFVPGEMLSIK
+515 QFLEYVPGEMLSIK
-529 VKEDMELVKAW
+529 VKEDMELIKAW
-540 STWKEGTAASFT
+540 STWKEGCAASFT

-579 DMAAD
+579 DMEAD
-584 ATTVDASK
+584 AATVDASK

-597 TAANTGAKAITDI
+597 TVANTAAKAITDI

-624 STENATTIAKSDKF
+624 STENATTIAKAGKF

-643 AYTPTKEGDYIMVI
+643 AYTPTKVGDYIMLI

-671 GGVRKVNAALQP
+671 AGVRKVNAALQP

>member
-1 MLSTIYNLTF
+1 MNI
-11 VYHELK
+11 K
-17 ERIQTVLQK
+17 ERIQTVLQTLK
-26 LNLLDKAK
+26 LLDKAK

-39 QEEWGQIVNSY
+39 DEEWKQIVDSY
-50 NQEYQSIL
+50 QKEYQSTL
-58 QDDLAADQAAQ
+58 QDDLAADMAAHAA
-69 RQTVA
+69 TNTPI
-74 VTQEQIDQVQSILGS
+74 TQEQMDQVQGILDG
-89 IVNPVQT
+89 IVNAGQNATQGGEEKPVVQT
-96 NSTATEEGNGGN
+96 TQTPATG
-108 VPVQT
+108 T
-113 VAQPANGEGLVQLAT
+113 DIVQLAQ
-128 AVQSLVDNMNNRA
+128 AVQGLVNTMQNSA
-141 EDDIPSQTVTA
+141 TEDRPIQTVTA
-152 ASIMFTGPA
+152 TTASFTGPA
-161 DRSRYLFG
+161 DRTKFLFG
-169 IENPMFSMSE
+169 IENSMFSMSD
-179 RWNKIAANPASASS
+179 RWNRIAANPAAAASF
-193 YGPWE
+193 GAWDE
-198 EDNEGAAFRRQAVT
+198 ETEGVSFRKQAVA
-212 FSRSLQQRYDYLH
+212 FSRSLQKRYAYLH
-225 KNGMLDAKRLAVG
+225 ANGMLDAKRLAAG
-238 EFSTNYEGVDTAGVG
+238 EYGTNYEGVNTAGVG
-253 NQYVVLRQDALIAR
+253 NQHVVLRQDALIAR
-267 VLAVRDL
+267 VLTKRDL

-327 LKFGPMKELERMYIA
+327 LKFGPMKELERMYIG

-392 LNASTGI
+392 LNASTGV
-399 IYTLV
+399 IYTLL
-404 RYMHEFKILPHD
+404 RYIHEFKILPHD
-416 DESYRSYTASNM
+416 DEAYRGYTDADM
-428 LDSVQ
+428 RDAVQ
-433 EFVGDVV
+433 DFVADIIT
-440 ASCTEDMD
+440 SCTEDMEID
-448 LDRHVLYLNKT
+448 NHVLYLNKT
-459 HLPWWIKNVRA
+459 HQPWWIKNVRA
-470 KYGKDIDFS
+470 KYGKDIDFT
-479 GPDSYRNVV
+479 GPESYKFVV
-488 PDTNMRIIWLP
+488 PDTNVHIIWLP

-505 LMFMDVPGNL
+505 LMFMDVPGNI
-515 QFLEFVPGEMLSIK
+515 QFLEYVPGEMLSIK

-540 STWKEGTAASFT
+540 STWKEGCSASFT
-552 GRRFDSLEKLKANN
+552 GRRFDSLDKLKANK

-584 ATTVDASK
+584 ATTVDASE

-597 TAANTGAKAITDI
+597 TVANTAAKAITDI

-624 STENATTIAKSDKF
+624 STENATTIGKAGKF

-643 AYTPTKEGDYIMVI
+643 AYTPTKVGDYIMLI

>member
-1 MLSTIYNLTF
+1 MNI
-11 VYHELK
+11 K

-26 LNLLDKAK
+26 LKLLDKAK

-39 QEEWGQIVNSY
+39 DEEWKQIVDSY
-50 NQEYQSIL
+50 QKEYQSTL
-58 QDDLAADQAAQ
+58 QDDLAADMAAHAA
-69 RQTVA
+69 TNTPI
-74 VTQEQIDQVQSILGS
+74 TQEQMDQVQGILDS
-89 IVNPVQT
+89 IVNPSQNATQDGEEKPVVQT
-96 NSTATEEGNGGN
+96 TQTPATG
-108 VPVQT
+108 T
-113 VAQPANGEGLVQLAT
+113 DIVQLAQ
-128 AVQSLVDNMNNRA
+128 AVQGLVNTMQNSA
-141 EDDIPSQTVTA
+141 TEDRPIQTVTA
-152 ASIMFTGPA
+152 TTASFTGPA
-161 DRSRYLFG
+161 DRTKFLFG
-169 IENPMFSMSE
+169 IENSMFSMTD
-179 RWNKIAANPASASS
+179 RWNRIAANPAAAASF
-193 YGPWE
+193 GAWD
-198 EDNEGAAFRRQAVT
+198 EDTEGASFRKQAVA
-212 FSRSLQQRYDYLH
+212 FSRSLQKRYAYLH
-225 KNGMLDAKRLAVG
+225 ANGMLDAKKLAAG
-238 EFSTNYEGVDTAGVG
+238 EFGTNYEGVNTAGVG
-253 NQYVVLRQDALIAR
+253 NQFVVLRQDALIAR
-267 VLAVRDL
+267 VLTKRDL

-327 LKFGPMKELERMYIA
+327 LKFGPMKELERMYIG

-392 LNASTGI
+392 LNASTGV
-399 IYTLV
+399 IYTLL
-404 RYMHEFKILPHD
+404 RYIHEFKILPHD
-416 DESYRSYTASNM
+416 DEAYRGYTDADM
-428 LDSVQ
+428 LDAVQ
-433 EFVGDVV
+433 DFVADIIT
-440 ASCTEDMD
+440 SCTEDMD
-448 LDRHVLYLNKT
+448 IDNHVLYLNKT
-459 HLPWWIKNVRA
+459 HQPWWIKNVRA
-470 KYGKDIDFS
+470 KYGKDIDFT
-479 GPDSYRNVV
+479 GPDSYKYVV
-488 PDTNMRIIWLP
+488 PDTNVHIIWLP

-505 LMFMDVPGNL
+505 LMFMDVPGNI
-515 QFLEFVPGEMLSIK
+515 QFLEYVPGEMLSIK

-540 STWKEGTAASFT
+540 STWKEGCSASFT
-552 GRRFDSLEKLKANN
+552 GRRFDSLDKLKANN

-579 DMAAD
+579 DMEAD

-597 TAANTGAKAITDI
+597 TVANTAAKAITDI

-624 STENATTIAKSDKF
+624 STENATTIAKAGKF

-643 AYTPTKEGDYIMVI
+643 AYTPTKVGDYIMLI
-657 LNSKGNFLELERQV
+657 LNSKGNFLELESQV
-671 GGVRKVNAALQP
+671 AGVRKVNAALQP

>member
-1 MLSTIYNLTF
+1 MNI
-11 VYHELK
+11 K
-17 ERIQTVLQK
+17 ERIQTVLQSLK
-26 LNLLDKAK
+26 LLDKAK

-39 QEEWGQIVNSY
+39 DEEWKQIVDSY
-50 NQEYQSIL
+50 QKEYQSTL

-69 RQTVA
+69 AATAA
-74 VTQEQIDQVQSILGS
+74 VPISQEQMNQVQGILDS
-89 IVNPVQT
+89 IVNPDQSSTISVAAGSSHFTSQATGEGMVELAQAVQGLIST
-96 NSTATEEGNGGN
+96 MENRANEDRPIQTVVATTAT
-108 VPVQT
+108 
-113 VAQPANGEGLVQLAT
+113 
-128 AVQSLVDNMNNRA
+128 
-141 EDDIPSQTVTA
+141 
-152 ASIMFTGPA
+152 FTGPA
-161 DRSRYLFG
+161 DRNRFLFG

-179 RWNKIAANPASASS
+179 RWNKIAVNPAAAASF
-193 YGPWE
+193 GAWDE
-198 EDNEGAAFRRQAVT
+198 EIEGAAFRKQAVN
-212 FSRSLQQRYDYLH
+212 FSRSLQKRYAYLH
-225 KNGMLDAKRLAVG
+225 ANGMLDAKRLAAG
-238 EFSTNYEGVDTAGVG
+238 EFGTNYEGVETAGVG
-253 NQYVVLRQDALIAR
+253 DQHVVLRQDALIAR
-267 VLAVRDL
+267 VLTKRDL

-327 LKFGPMKELERMYIA
+327 LKFGPMKELERMYIG

-399 IYTLV
+399 IHTLI
-404 RYMHEFKILPHD
+404 RYVHEYKILPHD
-416 DESYRSYTASNM
+416 DESYSSYTDADM
-428 LDSVQ
+428 LDAVQ
-433 EFVGDVV
+433 DFVSDIIT
-440 ASCTEDMD
+440 SCTEDMD
-448 LDRHVLYLNKT
+448 IDNHVLYLNKT
-459 HLPWWIKNVRA
+459 HQPWWIKNVRA

-479 GPDSYRNVV
+479 GPDSYKNVV
-488 PDTNMRIIWLP
+488 PDTNVRIVWLP

-505 LMFMDVPGNL
+505 LMFMDIPGNI
-515 QFLEFVPGEMLSIK
+515 QFLEYIPGEMLSIK

-540 STWKEGTAASFT
+540 STWKEGCSASFT
-552 GRRFDSLEKLKANN
+552 GRRFDSLDKLKANN
-566 YEWQQIFMNKPAV
+566 YEWQQIFMNKPAITM
-579 DMAAD
+579 DED

-597 TAANTGAKAITDI
+597 TAANTEAKAITDI

-624 STENATTIAKSDKF
+624 DITNATTIAKSGKF
-638 ADITE
+638 TDIKE
-643 AYTPTKEGDYIMVI
+643 AYTPTKVGDYIMVI

>member
-1 MLSTIYNLTF
+1 MNI
-11 VYHELK
+11 K

-26 LNLLDKAK
+26 LKLLDKAK

-39 QEEWGQIVNSY
+39 DEEWKQIVDSY
-50 NQEYQSIL
+50 QKEYQSTL
-58 QDDLAADQAAQ
+58 QDDLSADMAAHAA
-69 RQTVA
+69 TNTPI
-74 VTQEQIDQVQSILGS
+74 TQEQMDQVQGILDS
-89 IVNPVQT
+89 IVNPGQNATQDGEEKPVVQT
-96 NSTATEEGNGGN
+96 TQTPATG
-108 VPVQT
+108 T
-113 VAQPANGEGLVQLAT
+113 DIVQLAQ
-128 AVQSLVDNMNNRA
+128 AVQGLVNTMQNSA
-141 EDDIPSQTVTA
+141 TEDRPIQTVTA
-152 ASIMFTGPA
+152 TTASFTGPA
-161 DRSRYLFG
+161 DRTKFLFG
-169 IENPMFSMSE
+169 IENSMFSMTD
-179 RWNKIAANPASASS
+179 RWNRIAANPAAAASF
-193 YGPWE
+193 GAWD
-198 EDNEGAAFRRQAVT
+198 EDTEGASFRKQAVA
-212 FSRSLQQRYDYLH
+212 FSRSLQKRYAYLH
-225 KNGMLDAKRLAVG
+225 ANGMLDAKKLAAG
-238 EFSTNYEGVDTAGVG
+238 EFGTNYEGVNTAGVG
-253 NQYVVLRQDALIAR
+253 NQFVVLRQDALIAR
-267 VLAVRDL
+267 VLTKRDL

-327 LKFGPMKELERMYIA
+327 LKFGPMKELERMYIG

-392 LNASTGI
+392 LNASTGV
-399 IYTLV
+399 IYTLL
-404 RYMHEFKILPHD
+404 RYIHEFKILPHD
-416 DESYRSYTASNM
+416 DEAYRGYTDADM
-428 LDSVQ
+428 LDAVQ
-433 EFVGDVV
+433 DFVADIIT
-440 ASCTEDMD
+440 SCTEDMD
-448 LDRHVLYLNKT
+448 IDNHVLYLNKT
-459 HLPWWIKNVRA
+459 HQPWWIKNVRA
-470 KYGKDIDFS
+470 KYGKDIDFT
-479 GPDSYRNVV
+479 GPDSYKYVV
-488 PDTNMRIIWLP
+488 PDTNVHIIWLP

-505 LMFMDVPGNL
+505 LMFMDVPGNI
-515 QFLEFVPGEMLSIK
+515 QFLEYVPGEMLSIK

-540 STWKEGTAASFT
+540 STWKEGCSASFT
-552 GRRFDSLEKLKANN
+552 GRRFDSLDKLKANN

-579 DMAAD
+579 DMEAD

-597 TAANTGAKAITDI
+597 TVANTAAKAITDI

-624 STENATTIAKSDKF
+624 STENATTIAKAGKF

-643 AYTPTKEGDYIMVI
+643 AYTPTKVGDYIMLI
-657 LNSKGNFLELERQV
+657 LNSKGNFLELERQIA
-671 GGVRKVNAALQP
+671 GVRKVNAALQP